1 MNTCKRILTLALAL
15 LLMAVLPM
23 AARADAWIPPDSMAN
38 LYLVSVY
45 YDYNDCA
52 ALNYFVSN
60 YVEANVKDYWPEH
73 SEDEVAIAGAL
84 KHFELNPG
92 LYPDD
97 VSSFIGDDGKT
108 YMKIAAG
115 KFEERVRQLYRREIS
130 ARECPGYEEG
140 YIVVSAENYGEVIR
154 VVGIANDCYYLGEGK
169 YKLGFRVYY
178 IPEGVSDQYTLTC
191 AAMDERGYQV
201 LGDGMATFYFADPSR
216 TTFRSAD
223 FQLTSFWMGAEGIPC
238 TNPNLPMT
246 RPEPPTEETTE
257 ATTEPTT
264 EATTEATTEPT
275 TEPTEDTTEPAT
287 AATTEAPAESTTM
300 PSQGNA
306 GNEMKGESGNLGTG
320 TEILIRVLVA
330 LVILLALVSLA
341 VILLLFKKKDKH
353 G

>member
-1 MNTCKRILTLALAL
+1 MKTCKRILTLVMAL
-15 LLMAVLPM
+15 LLMAAMPM
-23 AARADAWIPPDSMAN
+23 TARADAWIPPDSMAN

-45 YDYNDCA
+45 YDYNDCTE
-52 ALNYFVSN
+52 LNYFVSN

-238 TNPNLPMT
+238 TNPNVPMT
-246 RPEPPTEETTE
+246 RPEPPTEDTTPATTEAPTEETTEVTTEPTEE
-257 ATTEPTT
+257 ATTEPNT
-264 EATTEATTEPT
+264 EVTTEPS
-275 TEPTEDTTEPAT
+275 TEV
-287 AATTEAPAESTTM
+287 TTEAPTEEVTLPTRDET
-300 PSQGNA
+300 GDE
-306 GNEMKGESGNLGTG
+306 GGTG
-320 TEILIRVLVA
+320 IGTELLIRALVA

-353 G
+353 

>member
-1 MNTCKRILTLALAL
+1 MNTCKRILTLVLAL
-15 LLMAVLPM
+15 LLMAAMPM

-38 LYLVSVY
+38 LYLVSVF
-45 YDYNDCA
+45 YDYNECA

-60 YVEANVKDYWPEH
+60 YVEANLEDYWPDS
-73 SEDEVAIAGAL
+73 SENEVAIAGTL
-84 KHFELNPG
+84 KHFELNAG

-97 VSSFIGDDGKT
+97 VSSFIGEDGKT
-108 YMKIAAG
+108 YMKITAG
-115 KFEERVRQLYRREIS
+115 KFEERIRQLYRREIA
-130 ARECPGYEEG
+130 ARDCPGYEDG

-154 VVGIANDCYYLGEGK
+154 VVGIACECSYLGEGK

-191 AAMDERGYQV
+191 AAMDERGYRV

-216 TTFRSAD
+216 TAFRSAD
-223 FQLTSFWMGAEGIPC
+223 FQLTSFWMGVEGIPC
-238 TNPNLPMT
+238 TNPNLPMPQ
-246 RPEPPTEETTE
+246 PEPPTEETTE

-275 TEPTEDTTEPAT
+275 EGTTEPAT
-287 AATTEAPAESTTM
+287 AATTEAPTEAVTV

-306 GNEMKGESGNLGTG
+306 GNEMKGESGDRGTG

-353 G
+353 